1 MNLGLAEMRRA
12 EARVQN
18 RALTHARAAL
28 VGGLGCNLQPVV
40 VAGQRFTFSA
50 TDVAAGSKTVGVRAA
65 IYYLRS
71 IFEEEARGSRN
82 LSSAQT
88 SRLIGD
94 MGQML
99 VERLAVVHWAISMQG
114 VRTALSAP
122 LLSDPRLYGRKDFQ
136 RLAMAQAGRLRNAC
150 TRAGVDPSSL
160 RLGWQAAGDR
170 AAREEVRRL
179 RPRLGDR
186 MAAKLSRWENV
197 PVSQVRQLSTLPSQT
212 AEPEDALVGPLIRRR
227 RLSLEMITENRD
239 TARES
244 RRLYWLQAAE
254 ETAANKRAM
263 AEAEAV
269 RNAALLGRS
278 RRLARDREASIRS
291 ERTKRRSV
299 PQVGGS
305 SRGSLLAASSLVAA
319 DD

>member
-1 MNLGLAEMRRA
+1 M
-12 EARVQN
+12 
-18 RALTHARAAL
+18 
-28 VGGLGCNLQPVV
+28 
-40 VAGQRFTFSA
+40 
-50 TDVAAGSKTVGVRAA
+50 
-65 IYYLRS
+65 
-71 IFEEEARGSRN
+71 
-82 LSSAQT
+82 
-88 SRLIGD
+88 
-94 MGQML
+94 
-99 VERLAVVHWAISMQG
+99 
-114 VRTALSAP
+114 
-122 LLSDPRLYGRKDFQ
+122 
-136 RLAMAQAGRLRNAC
+136 
-150 TRAGVDPSSL
+150 
-160 RLGWQAAGDR
+160 
-170 AAREEVRRL
+170 
-179 RPRLGDR
+179 
-186 MAAKLSRWENV
+186 
-197 PVSQVRQLSTLPSQT
+197 PVSQVRQLSTLSSQT